1 MKLSPLDIRKQ
12 QFKKL
17 MRGYDPVEVDTFLE
31 MVAADME
38 EILKQSKDSRDRGIQ
53 LETQLGDY
61 KQIEKTLQQTL
72 LQAQEATGKT
82 YEAARRES
90 ETIIRE
96 AESRAAAIL
105 DTGNRELSKLKGEI
119 AELKVRRE
127 SLVGRLRVLL
137 STELDLIKAMD
148 LGTDQSFDPPP
159 SLGSGK
165 DQLDVDAIMKSI
177 DHDRASHTH

>member
-1 MKLSPLDIRKQ
+1 MKLTPLDVRKQ

-31 MVAADME
+31 MVAVDME
-38 EILKQSKDSRDRGIQ
+38 EMIKQLKEARDKEVH
-53 LETQLGDY
+53 LETQLTDY

-72 LQAQEATGKT
+72 MQAQEATGKT
-82 YEAARRES
+82 YEAARREA
-90 ETIIRE
+90 EMIIKE

-105 DTGNRELSKLKGEI
+105 DAGNREMAKLNNEI

-137 STELDLIKAMD
+137 SSELDLIKAMD
-148 LGTDQSFDPPP
+148 LGADQSIDRSP

-165 DQLDVDAIMKSI
+165 DQLDVDAILKSV
-177 DHDRASHTH
+177 DHDRASQAH